1 VRVLR
6 SIGLLLP
13 ALLGATLPATAQQ
26 RPRAA
31 AADSTASAPAAQ
43 AAPSPV
49 QPIAPGSI
57 ADEAEQALA
66 LVVEAMTAVRGRPEV
81 TAIIDEIPLLLDTLE
96 QEQGVRQ
103 LQSQRLLT
111 RRGLADLNLRWAA
124 RDTDVRQWQ
133 RTLTEHGTAVD
144 SVRARLERELER
156 WRLTGMVESDA
167 GALPEV
173 IARTEEIVAGLAR
186 VDSIVARHAD
196 AVLDAELRLNR
207 IRTTIFGEQL
217 ALVSAQAQARRE
229 LLKLDSRPLWSAP
242 WQDSTLT
249 TASLG
254 GLRQSVQA
262 VEWFAQG
269 HAGRLLAH
277 LLLTALVA
285 LLALGSRHHLR
296 QTGEHA
302 VAASA
307 EHYTVLRRPVA
318 AVALVSLALVLWI
331 YPRAPL
337 IIYDVAL
344 LLAAVPLLLLLPEL
358 VPPDLLRAS
367 RAAIGFLVVQR
378 VATIAS
384 LGTPPFRLVQFIL
397 SVAGV
402 AMLGH
407 GLRAGGVL
415 RLETTRWRRL
425 IGKVAWGLLAAFVLA
440 ALANLVGNVSLADAL
455 NAGVATSLFI
465 GIVLRAVAQVVDVF
479 VSEAIRRGKPH
490 SRYLAERGEQ
500 LDRVLVGLV
509 NLSAGLGWLVVTLNG
524 FYLWMPLA
532 EAARGLLGA
541 SFSIGAASISIGR
554 ILTFLLVVW
563 LGTLVARLV
572 SGLLE
577 LDVLGRMNLRRG
589 MAVTVGSLV
598 RYALIS
604 GAFFWAMAAVGVELS
619 DLAIIGGAVGLGIGL
634 GLQNFVNNFV
644 SGMMLAFERPVS
656 VGDTVQ
662 VGAHSG
668 EIREIGIRASIIRT
682 FEGAEVI
689 VPNSDLITKDV
700 VNWTRTGTRRRVE
713 VLVGTAYGTDPAKVL
728 QILLSVAEQHPEIRA
743 IPKPIALFTGFGD
756 SALTFALRAWTD
768 SADWPVVRSDLAV
781 AINAQLAAAG
791 IEIPFPQRDLHL
803 RSVAP
808 EALQA
813 LARSESA
820 TT

>member
-1 VRVLR
+1 VRALL

-13 ALLGATLPATAQQ
+13 ALLGGAMPATAQQ
-26 RPRAA
+26 RPRPTAA
-31 AADSTASAPAAQ
+31 ESTASAPAAP
-43 AAPSPV
+43 AVSAV

-57 ADEAEQALA
+57 ADEAERALA

-81 TAIIDEIPLLLDTLE
+81 TEIIAEIPLLLDSLE

-111 RRGLADLNLRWAA
+111 RRGLSDLNLRWAA
-124 RDTDVRQWQ
+124 RDADVRQWQ
-133 RTLTEHGTAVD
+133 RTLGTHATEVD
-144 SVRARLERELER
+144 SVRTRLERELER
-156 WRLTGMVESDA
+156 WRLTSMVESDA

-173 IARTEEIVAGLAR
+173 VARTEEIVAGLTG
-186 VDSIVARHAD
+186 VDSILARHAD

-217 ALVSAQAQARRE
+217 ALVSAQAQARRD
-229 LLKLDSRPLWSAP
+229 LLKLDSRPLWSTPLDDASRA
-242 WQDSTLT
+242 D
-249 TASLG
+249 ASLG

-269 HAGRLLAH
+269 HAGRLIAH
-277 LLLTALVA
+277 VLLTALVA
-285 LLALGSRHHLR
+285 LLVMRKRHELR
-296 QTGEHA
+296 LTGEHA
-302 VAASA
+302 IAASA
-307 EHYTVLRRPVA
+307 EHYTVLRQPVA
-318 AVALVSLALVLWI
+318 AVALVSIALVLWM

-344 LLAAVPLLLLLPEL
+344 LLAAVPLFMLLPDL
-358 VPPDLLRAS
+358 VQPDLLRVS
-367 RAAIGFLVVQR
+367 RMAIGFLVVQR
-378 VATIAS
+378 VATITS
-384 LGTPPFRLVQFIL
+384 LGTPAFRLVQLAL
-397 SVAGV
+397 SLAGA
-402 AMLGH
+402 AMLAL

-415 RLETTRWRRL
+415 RLETTRWRRTL
-425 IGKVAWGLLAAFVLA
+425 EKIAWGLLAAFALA
-440 ALANLVGNVSLADAL
+440 ALANLVGNVTLADAL

-490 SRYLAERGEQ
+490 SRYLAERGDR
-500 LDRVLVGLV
+500 LDATLVGLV
-509 NLSAGLGWLVVTLNG
+509 NLVAGLGWLVVTLNA
-524 FYLWMPLA
+524 FYLWTPLA
-532 EAARGLLGA
+532 EAVRRLLKA
-541 SFSIGAASISIGR
+541 SFSIGAASISLGR

-598 RYALIS
+598 RYALIA
-604 GAFFWAMAAVGVELS
+604 GTFFWAMAAVGVELS

-713 VLVGTAYGTDPAKVL
+713 VVVGTAYGTDPAKVL
-728 QILLSVAEQHPEIRA
+728 QILISVAEQHPEVRA

-781 AINAQLAAAG
+781 AINAQLGAAG
-791 IEIPFPQRDLHL
+791 VEIPFPQRDLHL

-813 LARSESA
+813 LTRSESA
-820 TT
+820 TA